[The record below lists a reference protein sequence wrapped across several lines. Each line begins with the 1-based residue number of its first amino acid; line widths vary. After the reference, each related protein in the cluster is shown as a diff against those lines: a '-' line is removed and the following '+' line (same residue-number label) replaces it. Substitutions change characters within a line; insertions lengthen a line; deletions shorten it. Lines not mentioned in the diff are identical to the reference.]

1 MAPPCIG
8 IDLGAAKTMVVGET
22 GEIVRNELGGHSSAS
37 LVGFSGD
44 ERYVGEG
51 AVAQLATNA
60 KNTARIGERLHGRSE
75 GGFTAFY
82 AGAETAM
89 EDDALAASLL
99 RNVGSLANKT
109 FGGVQATALVVPNA
123 WEESQ
128 IATLARAAAAGL
140 DGGVEFVKAD
150 SCLRLAYEK
159 RHATNLEKDE
169 TRVVAFVDVGRCSA
183 SCVVCSFTTEE
194 SSILSSEASTDGSY
208 AGTAALDALVYD
220 YLLTKLPKDVDKPV
234 TGSKKGLRL
243 LNA

>member
-1 MAPPCIG
+1 
-8 IDLGAAKTMVVGET
+8 MVVGET

-60 KNTARIGERLHGRSE
+60 KNTARIGERLHGRCAE

-82 AGAETAM
+82 AGAETAIA
-89 EDDALAASLL
+89 DDALAAALL
-99 RNVGSLANKT
+99 RNVGALAHKT

-150 SCLRLAYEK
+150 SCLRLPTK
-159 RHATNLEKDE
+159 RHAKTSRR
-169 TRVVAFVDVGRCSA
+169 TRLDCRLCGRQACCL
-183 SCVVCSFTTEE
+183 CVVCSFPEE
-194 SSILSSEASTDGSY
+194 SSILASEASTDGSY
-208 AGTAALDALVYD
+208 AGTAALDA
-220 YLLTKLPKDVDKPV
+220 
-234 TGSKKGLRL
+234 GLRL
-243 LNA
+243 LAHKTAEGRRQTGSRIEEGSATTKCL